1 MRRSSLLNERKQLL
15 RNQLRERLSR
25 LSPEERARRS
35 KMILEKL
42 SNHPRFLEACSVLI
56 YVAFQAEV
64 ETRPLLGE
72 ARRRGKRV
80 FLPRIDSKRGL
91 IQAIEVEGG
100 EKLEPNE
107 YGVLE
112 PPFDFTRLEEPG
124 NLDLIVVPG
133 LGFDRRGGRLGR
145 GKGYFDRF
153 LREAKQAY
161 KIGLAF
167 DCQMV
172 EKIPRE
178 RSDIVLNEVLIG

>member
-1 MRRSSLLNERKQLL
+1 MRRSPVLDERKQLL
-15 RNQLRERLSR
+15 RNKLREKLRRLS
-25 LSPEERARRS
+25 SAERARRS
-35 KMILEKL
+35 QMILEKL
-42 SNHPRFLEACSVLI
+42 SSHPRFLEARSVLI

-64 ETRPLLGE
+64 ETRPLLEE
-72 ARRRGKRV
+72 ARRCGKRV

-91 IQAIEVEGG
+91 IQAIEVEGR
-100 EKLEPNE
+100 EELEPNE

-112 PPFDFTRLEEPG
+112 PPFDSTRLEKPR

-172 EKIPRE
+172 EKIPRA
-178 RSDIVLNEVLIG
+178 SHDVKIHEVLTG